1 MRAILRGR
9 LVIDGLHGISENM
22 GIVVDGGTIL
32 HVGKYSDIARHS
44 GDLPV
49 YNFDGILCP
58 GLINAHTHLE
68 LSLFSKESFS
78 HRDFVD
84 WVIRL
89 VESRSSATLEETHL
103 QCLKAKR
110 EVEKR
115 GTSYFVNV
123 GNDYEMNV
131 SLGRNQL
138 FQFEQIG
145 INGAYAGKI
154 LERARALLEELHG
167 VDTSLAVHA
176 PYSVSRELMQGI
188 KSFNNSRGT
197 ITSVHLAETADEVE
211 FTRSGKGRMADLLN
225 HRVRKWT
232 FAVPGMS
239 PVQYV
244 DSMGLLDEKT
254 LCVHCVFVD
263 DEDVNILKDRRSAVA
278 VCLRSNMELSGER
291 PPLEKFR
298 RSGIPILIGTDSR
311 ASSPDIDMFAE
322 IAAFYDEF
330 HDLFAPSEIISL
342 ATSDAA
348 DFLGIGGHYGRI
360 AAGLNNS
367 LVYVPFDGDTEEAS
381 EFLVSEAAGKTE
393 AVEI

>member
-9 LVIDGLHGISENM
+9 LVIDGLHEVSENM

-32 HVGKYSDIARHS
+32 HVGKYAEIARHAGS
-44 GDLPV
+44 LPV

-78 HRDFVD
+78 HKDFVE

-89 VESRSSATLEETHL
+89 VESRSSASSSETHL
-103 QCLKAKR
+103 ECLKAKR

-123 GNDYEMNV
+123 GNDYDMNV
-131 SLGRNQL
+131 SLGKNQL

-145 INGAYAGKI
+145 INGSYADKI
-154 LERARALLEELHG
+154 LGHASSLIEGQYG

-176 PYSVSRELMQGI
+176 PYSVSTELMRGI
-188 KSFNNSRGT
+188 KAFNNSRGT
-197 ITSVHLAETADEVE
+197 ITSIHLAETADEVE

-225 HRVRKWT
+225 HSVGKWNFT
-232 FAVPGMS
+232 VPGLS

-244 DSMGLLDEKT
+244 DSLGVLDEKA
-254 LCVHCVFVD
+254 LCAHCVFVD
-263 DEDVNILKDRRSAVA
+263 DEDVRILKDRRSTVA
-278 VCLRSNMELSGER
+278 VCIRSNLELSGEK

-298 RSGIPILIGTDSR
+298 RNGIRILIGTDSK
-311 ASSPDIDMFAE
+311 ASSPDIDMFSE

-330 HDLFAPSEIISL
+330 HDLFTPSEIISL
-342 ATSDAA
+342 ATADAA
-348 DFLGIGGHYGRI
+348 DFLGIGDHYGRI

-367 LVYVPFDGDTEEAS
+367 IVYVPFDGNTEEAS
-381 EFLVSEAAGKTE
+381 EFLVSEASGKTE